1 MLPEYFVIVGGLVL
15 SLGSLYY
22 FYETIRGKAKP
33 NRATWLLW
41 GIFPLV
47 IFIGQRAQGVD
58 TAAFVSLASGS
69 IPFLVVVASFLNKRA
84 YWKTQAFDY
93 VCAGVAAGGI
103 ILWALTNNAY
113 FAIAFALFADAV
125 AALPTI
131 IKAYKYP
138 ETESWIAFALGAAG
152 ATICILALK
161 VWTFENYAFIV
172 WIFVVNTVIAVLAFR
187 KPSKDPLAVEL

>member
-1 MLPEYFVIVGGLVL
+1 ML

-58 TAAFVSLASGS
+58 AAAFVSLASGS
-69 IPFLVVVASFLNKRA
+69 IPFLVVAASFLNERA
-84 YWKTQAFDY
+84 YWKTQALDY

-103 ILWALTNNAY
+103 TLWAFTNNAN
-113 FAIAFALFADAV
+113 FAIAFALFADAA
-125 AALPTI
+125 AALPTVL
-131 IKAYKYP
+131 KAYKYP
-138 ETESWIAFALGAAG
+138 ETESWIAFAFGVVGAI
-152 ATICILALK
+152 ICLLALK

-172 WIFVVNTVIAVLAFR
+172 WILVVNAAIAVLAFR
-187 KPSKDPLAVEL
+187 KPSKDPIAIGLE